1 MRRREFITLLGG
13 GAAGNVGHQLD
24 VTLIRARTNSDK
36 VTTRSLVKSAIDPF
50 NRRGIYLPDRRD
62 LL

>member
-1 MRRREFITLLGG
+1 MMRRREFFS